1 MKKSK
6 PKKTEPEQSAAA
18 EAPSWVT
25 DTPRRTTPHTEE
37 EFDLLVDGTI
47 EGIKDTAA
55 WKDLVRRA
63 GLQEARRV
71 LRSRLIANDALDTMV
86 TWN

>member
-1 MKKSK
+1 LNN
-6 PKKTEPEQSAAA
+6 A

-25 DTPRRTTPHTEE
+25 ETPRRKTPYTEE

-55 WKDLVRRA
+55 WKVLVRRV
-63 GLQEARRV
+63 GMQEARRV

>member
-6 PKKTEPEQSAAA
+6 PKKTAPEQSEAD
-18 EAPSWVT
+18 APSWVT
-25 DTPRRTTPHTEE
+25 GKSPRRTTPRTEE

-71 LRSRLIANDALDTMV
+71 LRSHLIANDTLDTMV

>member
-6 PKKTEPEQSAAA
+6 PKKTTPEQNDA
-18 EAPSWVT
+18 EVPSWVT
-25 DTPRRTTPHTEE
+25 ETPRRTTPHTEE

-55 WKDLVRRA
+55 WKDLVRRV
-63 GLQEARRV
+63 GLQKARSV

>member
-1 MKKSK
+1 MKKNE
-6 PKKTEPEQSAAA
+6 PKKSAPEQGD
-18 EAPSWVT
+18 APSWVQGKSL
-25 DTPRRTTPHTEE
+25 RRTTPRTEE
-37 EFDLLVDGTI
+37 DLDLLVDGTI

-55 WKDLVRRA
+55 WKDMVRRV

-71 LRSRLIANDALDTMV
+71 LRFRLFVNDALDTMV

>member
-6 PKKTEPEQSAAA
+6 PKKTAPDQSDA
-18 EAPSWVT
+18 EAPPWVT
-25 DTPRRTTPHTEE
+25 DAPRRTKPHTEK
-37 EFDLLVDGTI
+37 EFDLLVDGMI

-55 WKDLVRRA
+55 WKDLVRRV
-63 GLQEARRV
+63 GLHEARRV

>member
-6 PKKTEPEQSAAA
+6 PKKTAPEQSDA

-25 DTPRRTTPHTEE
+25 ETPRRTTPHTEE

-47 EGIKDTAA
+47 EGIKDTTA
-55 WKDLVRRA
+55 WKDLVRRV

>member
-1 MKKSK
+1 MKKNK
-6 PKKTEPEQSAAA
+6 PKKTAPEQSSA
-18 EAPSWVT
+18 EAPSWFT
-25 DTPRRTTPHTEE
+25 AAPRRTTPHTEE

-55 WKDLVRRA
+55 WKDLVRRV

-71 LRSRLIANDALDTMV
+71 LRSRLIAKDTLDTMV

>member
-1 MKKSK
+1 
-6 PKKTEPEQSAAA
+6 
-18 EAPSWVT
+18 
-25 DTPRRTTPHTEE
+25 
-37 EFDLLVDGTI
+37 VDGTI

-55 WKDLVRRA
+55 WKDLVRRV

-71 LRSRLIANDALDTMV
+71 LRSRLIANDVLDTMV

>member
-6 PKKTEPEQSAAA
+6 PKKTSPEQS
-18 EAPSWVT
+18 EVDAPSWVT
-25 DTPRRTTPHTEE
+25 GKIPRRTTPRTEE
-37 EFDLLVDGTI
+37 QIDLITDGTI

-55 WKDLVRRA
+55 WKDLVRRVGA
-63 GLQEARRV
+63 KEARRV
-71 LRSRLIANDALDTMV
+71 LRDRLVANDALDTMV